1 MWSPTG
7 DEGSCHFPLSPELLD
22 SATSAGFTLI
32 TEMMQGGWGFFSRC
46 SLFFCK
52 KNQYWEDMYH
62 GVQVSS
68 CPEAEFLDV
77 TGTKV
82 LRVFLLAFHS
92 HFYYRILLIPLSKSG
107 LKLICNVD
115 ILYGNLKSENS
126 QDYAQRPQRNCTN
139 SASGLD
145 GFHEVEYS

>member
-1 MWSPTG
+1 MWSPIG
-7 DEGSCHFPLSPELLD
+7 DEGSCHSPLSPELPD

-32 TEMMQGGWGFFSRC
+32 TEIMQFAEVLFSWFP
-46 SLFFCK
+46 LFLLK
-52 KNQYWEDMYH
+52 VSYGEDMYH
-62 GVQVSS
+62 RVQVSF
-68 CPEAEFLDV
+68 CPETEFLDV

-82 LRVFLLAFHS
+82 LRVFLLAFYS
-92 HFYYRILLIPLSKSG
+92 HFYYRILLTPLSKSG

-115 ILYGNLKSENS
+115 ILYGNLQSENS
-126 QDYAQRPQRNCTN
+126 QDYAQRPQRNCKN